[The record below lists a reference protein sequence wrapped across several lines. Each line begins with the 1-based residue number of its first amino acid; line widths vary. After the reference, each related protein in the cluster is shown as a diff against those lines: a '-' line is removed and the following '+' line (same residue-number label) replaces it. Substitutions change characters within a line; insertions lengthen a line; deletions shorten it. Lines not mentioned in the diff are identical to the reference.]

1 MVCFVILHYMALEET
16 VVCVESILHNVEG
29 EKRIIVVDNDSP
41 NGSVKELRDKYGDD
55 PLVDVLETGE
65 NLGFAR
71 GNNYGYRYAVEHY
84 APSFIVVMNNDMEI
98 RQNDFIERMEQSYEE
113 HRFAIM
119 GPDIYSTKKKYH
131 HNPQTRK
138 ILTRKDLE
146 RSVMVLKA
154 KNAMRF
160 VFPVKWFLA
169 EKFRG
174 VRKLRGAEKPGEAGK
189 LRGTGKPGEAGRLR
203 GTGKPAQTAQL
214 REAKAAHEELAQDRS
229 DERYVDHVVEEP
241 LLHGSC
247 YIFSEDFI
255 KRHPDGCFYD
265 KTFMYMEAE
274 ILYYQ
279 ARRDG
284 EKMIYDP
291 GLKVDHHEDVA
302 TDATFK
308 KQSQKSIFTVKCML
322 QSTKAFL
329 DLMDRDGNV

>member
-131 HNPQTRK
+131 QNPQTRK
-138 ILTRKDLE
+138 IMTRKDLE
-146 RSVMVLKA
+146 KSVRVLTA
-154 KNAMRF
+154 KNALRF

-174 VRKLRGAEKPGEAGK
+174 VRKLRGAEKPGEAGQ
-189 LRGTGKPGEAGRLR
+189 LRGAE
-203 GTGKPAQTAQL
+203 KPAQN
-214 REAKAAHEELAQDRS
+214 RS
-229 DERYVDHVVEEP
+229 GDRYVDHVVEEP

>member
-41 NGSVKELRDKYGDD
+41 NGSVKELWDKYGDD

-119 GPDIYSTKKKYH
+119 GPDIYSTRKKYH
-131 HNPQTRK
+131 QNPQTRK
-138 ILTRKDLE
+138 IMTRKDLE
-146 RSVMVLKA
+146 KSVRVLTA
-154 KNAMRF
+154 KNALRF

-169 EKFRG
+169 EKLRG
-174 VRKLRGAEKPGEAGK
+174 IRKPRGAE
-189 LRGTGKPGEAGRLR
+189 R
-203 GTGKPAQTAQL
+203 PAQN
-214 REAKAAHEELAQDRS
+214 RS

-291 GLKVDHHEDVA
+291 GLRVDHHEDVA

-329 DLMDRDGNV
+329 DLMDRDGSI

>member
-16 VVCVESILHNVEG
+16 VVCVESILNNVEG
-29 EKRIIVVDNDSP
+29 EKRVIIVDNASP
-41 NGSVKELRDKYGDD
+41 NGSVKDLRDRYGGN
-55 PLVDVLETGE
+55 PLVDVLETGA

-71 GNNYGYRYAVEHY
+71 GNNYGYRYAVKNY
-84 APSFIVVMNNDMEI
+84 APAFAVVMNNDMEI
-98 RQNDFIERMEQSYEE
+98 RQHDFIGRMEQSYEE

-131 HNPQTRK
+131 QNPQTRK
-138 ILTRKDLE
+138 IMTRKDLE
-146 RSVMVLKA
+146 RSVRVLKA

-160 VFPVKWFLA
+160 VFPVKWFLM
-169 EKFRG
+169 E
-174 VRKLRGAEKPGEAGK
+174 KLREVKK
-189 LRGTGKPGEAGRLR
+189 LRGTKEQSE
-203 GTGKPAQTAQL
+203 PAQTQ
-214 REAKAAHEELAQDRS
+214 S
-229 DERYVDHVVEEP
+229 GGRYVDHVVEEP

-255 KRHPDGCFYD
+255 RRHPDGCFYD

-274 ILYYQ
+274 ILYYR

-291 GLKVDHHEDVA
+291 GLRVDHHEDVA

-329 DLMDRDGNV
+329 ELMDRDANA

>member
-1 MVCFVILHYMALEET
+1 MVCFVILHYMAVDET

-29 EKRIIVVDNDSP
+29 EKRLILVDNASP
-41 NGSVKELRDKYGDD
+41 NGSVKELEEKYGEN

-71 GNNYGYRYAVEHY
+71 GNNFGYRYAVEKY
-84 APSFIVVMNNDMEI
+84 APSFVVVMNNDMEI
-98 RQNDFIERMEQSYEE
+98 RQKDFIKQLEKSYEE
-113 HRFAIM
+113 HRFAIL

-131 HNPQTRK
+131 QNPQTRK
-138 ILTRKDLE
+138 ILTRKELAG
-146 RSVMVLKA
+146 SVRVLTV
-154 KNAMRF
+154 KNALRF
-160 VFPVKWFLA
+160 MIPVKWFLA
-169 EKFRG
+169 EKLHR
-174 VRKLRGAEKPGEAGK
+174 R
-189 LRGTGKPGEAGRLR
+189 
-203 GTGKPAQTAQL
+203 PAPDH
-214 REAKAAHEELAQDRS
+214 RE
-229 DERYVDHVVEEP
+229 ERYVDHIVEDP

-247 YIFSEDFI
+247 YVFSDDFI
-255 KRHPDGCFYD
+255 RRHPEGCFYD

-291 GLKVDHHEDVA
+291 RLKVDHHEDVA

-308 KQSQKSIFTVKCML
+308 KQSQKSVFTVKCML

>member
-16 VVCVESILHNVEG
+16 VVCVESILNNVEG
-29 EKRIIVVDNDSP
+29 EKRVIIVDNASP
-41 NGSVKELRDKYGDD
+41 NGSVKDLRDRYGGN
-55 PLVDVLETGE
+55 PLVDVLETGA

-71 GNNYGYRYAVEHY
+71 GNNYGYRYAVKNY
-84 APSFIVVMNNDMEI
+84 APAFAVVMNNDMEI
-98 RQNDFIERMEQSYEE
+98 RQHDFIGRMEQSYEE

-131 HNPQTRK
+131 QNPQTRK
-138 ILTRKDLE
+138 IMTRKDLE
-146 RSVMVLKA
+146 RSVRVLKA

-160 VFPVKWFLA
+160 VFPVKWFLM
-169 EKFRG
+169 E
-174 VRKLRGAEKPGEAGK
+174 KLREVKK
-189 LRGTGKPGEAGRLR
+189 LRGTKEQSE
-203 GTGKPAQTAQL
+203 PAQTQ
-214 REAKAAHEELAQDRS
+214 S
-229 DERYVDHVVEEP
+229 GGRYVDHVVEEP

-255 KRHPDGCFYD
+255 RRHPDGCFYD

-274 ILYYQ
+274 ILYYR

-291 GLKVDHHEDVA
+291 GLRVDHHEDVA